1 LFSPGRGPKMP
12 HRIADRLA
20 RAERRI
26 RLCSPVITAGPVLGT
41 LAELAGRSKV
51 DFKGVFDRTQM
62 AEVVSQWEA
71 DPHAAWKLPTWQAVS
86 DQLPF
91 ASKVTTP
98 YAPGSVHDY
107 LHAKITVV
115 DDTVFTGSYNLSHS
129 GEENAE
135 NLLELDSPALADL
148 FADFVERTFQRYA
161 LPVTAAAK

>member
-1 LFSPGRGPKMP
+1 
-12 HRIADRLA
+12 LA
-20 RAERRI
+20 
-26 RLCSPVITAGPVLGT
+26 T
-41 LAELAGRSKV
+41 LAELAARLHV

-62 AEVVSQWEA
+62 AEVESQWKA
-71 DPHAAWKLPTWQAVS
+71 DAHAAWKLPAWQIVS

-91 ASKVTTP
+91 ASKVSTP

-135 NLLELDSPALADL
+135 NLLELESPALADL
-148 FADFVERTFQRYA
+148 FADFVERAYERYA
-161 LPVTAAAK
+161 LPVTATAQ